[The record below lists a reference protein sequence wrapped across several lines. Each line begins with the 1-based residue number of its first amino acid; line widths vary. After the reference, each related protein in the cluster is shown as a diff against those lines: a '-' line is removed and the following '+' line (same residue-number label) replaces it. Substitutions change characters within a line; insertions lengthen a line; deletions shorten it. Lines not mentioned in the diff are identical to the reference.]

1 MSLTN
6 TEIDEITT
14 SIFESID
21 DLICNA
27 YCDIDKQCEN
37 IVLGIDVLTENS
49 EFLARYEVIQEMSD
63 SLVFCP
69 DLGSGALALA
79 YLHYD
84 LVEKYNL

>member
-1 MSLTN
+1 MRLTN

-37 IVLGIDVLTENS
+37 ITLGLDKLAENNEPEARQDVIDE
-49 EFLARYEVIQEMSD
+49 ISD
-63 SLVFCP
+63 SLVFCH
-69 DLGSGALALA
+69 DLGAGGMALA

-84 LVEKYNL
+84 LVQG

>member
-14 SIFESID
+14 TIFESID

-37 IVLGIDVLTENS
+37 ITSGIDILTESN
-49 EFLARYEVIQEMSD
+49 ELAVRQDVIQEMSD